1 MRTHILANAWYHLF
15 VPKQYNCI
23 TCKTIFHSTKGC
35 KTRKPQYCSRKCF
48 SSSPRTLA
56 TRQKMSEAKRGKVPP
71 NKLPRGTKPCV
82 YCKKPMEILIGAYHK
97 PKYCSMNCRNEAAK
111 QYDYSHFKGEKSHFW
126 KGGVTTENER
136 IRKSARYRNWRT
148 SVFRRDNYTCQHCG
162 QTGGE
167 LQADHIKPFAYYK
180 ELRFDINNGQTLCKQ
195 CHHATDTFG
204 SKAMKH
210 EIQ

>member
-1 MRTHILANAWYHLF
+1 MITGVNKRYQCL
-15 VPKQYNCI
+15 NCGQM
-23 TCKTIFHSTKGC
+23 FYSNKGC
-35 KTRKPQYCSRKCF
+35 KTRTPKYCNRKC
-48 SSSPRTLA
+48 SGNESPSAET
-56 TRQKMSEAKRGKVPP
+56 KAKQSRARLGIAPG
-71 NKLPRGTKPCV
+71 NKLPRGIKPCGL
-82 YCKKPMEILIGAYHK
+82 CQKPMEIRIGAKYV
-97 PKYCSMNCRNEAAK
+97 PKYCSHQCRNEAYK
-111 QYDYSHFKGEKSHFW
+111 NYDYSHFKGEGSHFW
-126 KGGVTTENER
+126 KGGISTENE
-136 IRKSARYRNWRT
+136 IERKSARYKTWRT